1 MVIWPCVGFKPG
13 AKFEKRK
20 KWRILCLLDSVAVV
34 AQQLLGA
41 FHFKMLWFQTCF
53 SLVPRCNHV
62 GLAPRFERA
71 FLFALVALQ
80 IVWSLEP
87 APSLCQVMPQVG
99 SSEMKRKQ
107 SNQDMYVHE
116 VTGSC
121 FMFLHGIHAWVGHKA
136 CMAFMAWLGI
146 HGVPFMAM
154 HSHLV

>member
-1 MVIWPCVGFKPG
+1 MWG
-13 AKFEKRK
+13 
-20 KWRILCLLDSVAVV
+20 WR
-34 AQQLLGA
+34 LG
-41 FHFKMLWFQTCF
+41 L
-53 SLVPRCNHV
+53 R
-62 GLAPRFERA
+62 GA

-121 FMFLHGIHAWVGHKA
+121 FKFLHGIHAWVGHKA
-136 CMAFMAWLGI
+136 CVAFMAWLGI